1 MIPGG
6 VSEVMGRMAEIRA
19 RFAVPAG
26 FDLAL
31 IGATQP
37 RAVQAAPAPGA
48 APAAQVPVSPYQPST
63 PPGTAPAAAAPAP
76 GTADVPPATQASGAW
91 VQRLPEAG
99 RRWAGAIEAAARRNG
114 VEPELLASLVRAE
127 SNFNQ
132 NVTSHAGAIGLAQL
146 MPGTARGL
154 GVNPHDPLANLEG
167 GAKYLRQQ
175 LDRFGSR
182 ELALAAYNAGPTRV
196 ARAGGIPNISETQTY
211 VRRVMGFY
219 QELKA

>member
-26 FDLAL
+26 FDLVL
-31 IGATQP
+31 SGAAQP
-37 RAVQAAPAPGA
+37 RAATPPPPAGAGGA
-48 APAAQVPVSPYQPST
+48 APAAYVPPAPYQPSAAA
-63 PPGTAPAAAAPAP
+63 TATAAAPA
-76 GTADVPPATQASGAW
+76 GAAAPATPSVAGSWA
-91 VQRLPEAG
+91 QRLPEAG
-99 RRWAGAIEAAARRNG
+99 RKWAGAIESAARRHG

-127 SNFNQ
+127 SNFNPG
-132 NVTSHAGAIGLAQL
+132 VTSHAGAIGLAQL

-154 GVNPHDPLANLEG
+154 GVDPHDPIANLEG
-167 GAKYLRQQ
+167 GARYLRQQ